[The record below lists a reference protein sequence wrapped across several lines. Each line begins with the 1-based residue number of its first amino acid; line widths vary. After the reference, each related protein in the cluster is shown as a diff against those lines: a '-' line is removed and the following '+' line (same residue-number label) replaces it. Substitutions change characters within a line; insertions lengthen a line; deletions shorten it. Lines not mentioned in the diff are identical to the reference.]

1 MILSPLSPHFY
12 LQNIPAVAMAFRQ
25 KNSSYG
31 FFILYHRDTVRHE
44 IQPGAASHL

>member
-1 MILSPLSPHFY
+1 M
-12 LQNIPAVAMAFRQ
+12 AMAFRQ

-31 FFILYHRDTVRHE
+31 FFILNRRNRLRHE